1 MAPSTA
7 RRRTNNTS
15 NSTKGSSTLR
25 RRGGR
30 QGQLLF
36 GRLPAENDIVPL
48 IPIDL
53 DPTTRRAD
61 SEPTA
66 TLEPAPKVGKR

>member
-7 RRRTNNTS
+7 RRTNNTS
-15 NSTKGSSTLR
+15 NSTKGSSTPR

-36 GRLPAENDIVPL
+36 GRLPAENDVAPP

-53 DPTTRRAD
+53 DPTTRRTD
-61 SEPTA
+61 SEPTI